1 MYTNKADFE
10 IVREGI
16 ETERR
21 RRQSALHTV
30 IMKDLGHVTKKQ
42 GMMLTIQHIVQEL
55 RKNDLLSYIVPLFQP
70 GTGINNTV

>member
-1 MYTNKADFE
+1 
-10 IVREGI
+10 
-16 ETERR
+16 
-21 RRQSALHTV
+21 
-30 IMKDLGHVTKKQ
+30 MKDLGHVTKKQ